1 MEDVVIKTTNEVS
14 NMKVALKN
22 GQKKI
27 VKAKTIQTYWQSG
40 RIDCHIDILEPIMS
54 ETNINKEK

>member
-14 NMKVALKN
+14 NMSVVLKN
-22 GQKKI
+22 GEKRI
-27 VKAKTIQTYWQSG
+27 VKAETIQTYWKSG
-40 RIDCHIDILEPIMS
+40 RIDCNINILQPVIS